1 MNELIITIFLSVI
14 FTFIAFIIS
23 QFMMKWFK
31 ITNAKNRFGV
41 LFIVMLTAFSVFSF
55 TIITANPNIEN
66 GYTIKN
72 DLASLSEEYSSF
84 IMVVEETDTIE
95 DNADYDK
102 NSITNC
108 YSSGN
113 LESNSL
119 SPYYRITTFI
129 PNMSEYTNNILF
141 EIIRQYQNEK
151 SSLINQFNP
160 NEEEIDISSNLINQI
175 DEKTENEKIEPLF
188 LFFMFNIFLIVI
200 SGLYLLLSFIFGKK
214 LILNRY
220 NAKKCRDPVI
230 NKIVQELLKELK
242 IKKINIY
249 LFNGDPNAF
258 VFGLPA
264 SLAISTKLIT
274 CLSKKELKTTIRHE
288 LAHIKNKDVLIKPIL
303 QTMRIMFFYNPIV
316 HVLYHMIMKERELM
330 ADSLFINSKEEKITL
345 IEALI
350 KIHKYSSQ
358 RKLFS
363 QPIIN
368 SYSLSLIPYNPKKLE
383 IKDRCNHLFNK
394 NIRKTFYSTLI
405 CLIILIS
412 NVSMIAIARNVLYD
426 TDQSIIDEEF
436 LIEGLDVVDKNIY
449 TGHVKYVFRVFE
461 DYHPNLYKKCVII
474 IPIFPK
480 EI

>member
-274 CLSKKELKTTIRHE
+274 CL
-288 LAHIKNKDVLIKPIL
+288 
-303 QTMRIMFFYNPIV
+303 
-316 HVLYHMIMKERELM
+316 
-330 ADSLFINSKEEKITL
+330 
-345 IEALI
+345 
-350 KIHKYSSQ
+350 
-358 RKLFS
+358 
-363 QPIIN
+363 
-368 SYSLSLIPYNPKKLE
+368 
-383 IKDRCNHLFNK
+383 
-394 NIRKTFYSTLI
+394 
-405 CLIILIS
+405 
-412 NVSMIAIARNVLYD
+412 
-426 TDQSIIDEEF
+426 
-436 LIEGLDVVDKNIY
+436 
-449 TGHVKYVFRVFE
+449 
-461 DYHPNLYKKCVII
+461 
-474 IPIFPK
+474 
-480 EI
+480 